1 MLDELNRD
9 ASGGGRWVKL
19 NRVEHGTLKGIVV
32 DVETREK
39 MYKGQ
44 VVLSHKTGKPRLS
57 RVFTLITDLRD
68 PDIDDD
74 QGVRRFDANEG
85 AYFAI
90 LDAIREAKATA
101 EVGDTLEVKVTAD
114 PPTTASQAEYAAR
127 WTKGPGV
134 PDWYQTPQPLMEATP
149 AVSDEAPF

>member
-39 MYKGQ
+39 TYKGQ

-90 LDAIREAKATA
+90 IDAIKEAKATA
-101 EVGDTLEVKVTAD
+101 EIGDTLAIKVVKD
-114 PPTTASQAEYAAR
+114 PETTTSQADYKAQ

-134 PDWYQTPQPLMEATP
+134 PDWYQQPQPLVSTP
-149 AVSDEAPF
+149 VAEQGDPF